1 MNTDIKKLGFIGS
14 GNMATALVKGLITSG
29 RYDSN
34 QLMASDKD
42 GEMLRKISEQFGL
55 KGYASNGDL
64 VREGQIIVLA
74 VKPQSMKEVLEDVK
88 EEIRD
93 DHLII
98 SIAAGIPLKMI
109 HSIIRREIPLIRVMP
124 NTPALIQKGISAL
137 APGKRATS
145 EHMEIAR
152 GIFDAVGDTVI
163 VNEEMMDAVTALSG
177 SGPGYFFRIMECFVE
192 AGEQLGFDRETALLL
207 VIQTV
212 LGAAQL
218 ANESEK
224 SLSELRE
231 MVTSPGGTTEAA
243 LAVFEKKGLK
253 GIIREGVEAACER
266 GVELGKN
273 Y

>member
-1 MNTDIKKLGFIGS
+1 MNTDIKKLGFIGA

-29 RYDSN
+29 RYHSN

-42 GEMLRKISEQFGL
+42 EEMLRKISEQFGL
-55 KGYASNGDL
+55 KGHASNGDL

-152 GIFDAVGDTVI
+152 GIFDAVGETVI

-243 LAVFEKKGLK
+243 LAVFEKKGL
-253 GIIREGVEAACER
+253 EGLIGEAVKVACDR